1 MAPQRELGVNEIL
14 PRRLTQLVK
23 PRSLRG
29 GTGTIGELNQRGA
42 TPQFQPRPQQA
53 RSPR

>member
-23 PRSLRG
+23 PRSLRRQKG
-29 GTGTIGELNQRGA
+29 LPRG
-42 TPQFQPRPQQA
+42 QVSSIA
-53 RSPR
+53 RR